1 MTTLYRYGGYVI
13 VDFDEIAESEEQLQD
28 ILEREYGR
36 CVIEINEESKI
47 SKAEYY
53 ESI

>member
-1 MTTLYRYGGYVI
+1 MKTLYRFGGYVI

-36 CVIEINEESKI
+36 CVIEITEESKI
-47 SKAEYY
+47 AKGDYY
-53 ESI
+53 AD